1 MHQNNLEAGR
11 FQDSGAHM
19 DVQLAVG
26 GFVED
31 AWVALHGPLVQGEG
45 NLWESVQVQARLSQ
59 HQRQHLRAHAHTD
72 ESSSGH
78 SVSCMMGHIFRCAK
92 RQRQ

>member
-1 MHQNNLEAGR
+1 
-11 FQDSGAHM
+11 M

-31 AWVALHGPLVQGEG
+31 TWVALHGPLVQGEG

-72 ESSSGH
+72 ESSSGR
-78 SVSCMMGHIFRCAK
+78 SVSCLMGLTDAMLDKALYNIGLLISAHK
-92 RQRQ
+92 L